1 MDKYL
6 NIINKFINKMNYK
19 NNSCFL
25 GVYFYGSCLTGFNSD
40 DSDID
45 LHIIFDDS
53 DSKHIFRGVSYIDGV
68 KIEYFEKCISDV
80 YLSVKNDIKECNWSW
95 YSMIGNSYIVCDKN
109 DELKKLQ
116 KYTLGVYKNISALDE
131 EDIYEYISIINNR
144 MSKLKKCLDEDSLN
158 FYSLFYITVEKIRR
172 FYHSIHGFPKINT
185 SKIYKVYKDDEYR
198 KSYFP
203 FDFVSDEFKN
213 LYLSIIENKDLDKN
227 ELFDLLVKLYN
238 YVLDGRKL
246 SEEFRIHIK
255 SRNE

>member
-1 MDKYL
+1 MNKYL
-6 NIINKFINKMNYK
+6 DIIDKFIDKMNYK
-19 NNSCFL
+19 NNVHFL
-25 GVYFYGSCLTGFNSD
+25 GVYFYGSCLTGFNNSS
-40 DSDID
+40 SDID
-45 LHIIFDDS
+45 LHIIFDDNNL
-53 DSKHIFRGVSYIDGV
+53 KHIYRGVCYIDGI

-95 YSMIGNSYIVCDKN
+95 YSMIGKSYIVCDKN
-109 DELKKLQ
+109 NELKKLQ
-116 KYTLGVYKNISALDE
+116 EYTLNIYKNIKGIDE

-144 MSKLKKCLDEDSLN
+144 MLKLKKCLEEDSPN

-185 SKIYKVYKDDEYR
+185 SKIYRVYKDDDYR

-203 FDFVSDEFKN
+203 FDFVSLEFKSI
-213 LYLSIIENKDLDKN
+213 YLSIIESKDMDKKK
-227 ELFDLLVKLYN
+227 LFGLLERLYM

-246 SEEFRIHIK
+246 DKEFRIHIK

>member
-1 MDKYL
+1 MNKYL
-6 NIINKFINKMNYK
+6 DIIDKFIDKMNYK
-19 NNSCFL
+19 NNVHFL
-25 GVYFYGSCLTGFNSD
+25 GVYFYGSCLTGFNNSS
-40 DSDID
+40 SDID
-45 LHIIFDDS
+45 LHIIFDDNNL
-53 DSKHIFRGVSYIDGV
+53 KHIYRGVCYIDGI

-95 YSMIGNSYIVCDKN
+95 YSMIGKSYIVCDKN
-109 DELKKLQ
+109 NELKKLQ
-116 KYTLGVYKNISALDE
+116 EYTLNIYKNIKGIDE

-144 MSKLKKCLDEDSLN
+144 MLKLKKCLEEESPN

-185 SKIYKVYKDDEYR
+185 SKIYRVYKDDDYR

-203 FDFVSDEFKN
+203 FDFVSLEFKN
-213 LYLSIIENKDLDKN
+213 IYLSIIESKDMDKKK
-227 ELFDLLVKLYN
+227 LFRLLEKLYM

-246 SEEFRIHIK
+246 DKEFRIHIK